1 MNEYKLMIAPFNHN
15 GFRSLSKKQAEEYFH
30 WYVGQ
35 SKARIEQLYE
45 YTQSTGGAAFLCEYT
60 PDSLIDLWNWFETQ
74 INMVAK
80 SEEEYQAELEQFPE
94 WVHDSISKKRFSV
107 RTLAII
113 TDISFYFA
121 ETFIKHNPMV
131 RWGYFTKPKNEV
143 SVNMPVL
150 LEFKSNMKLD
160 PRRIVSV
167 CASESFEQH
176 DKNRLRNAYR
186 TWTKYTAETTPNI
199 TDTFSSIR
207 SEKYENDNWRG

>member
-1 MNEYKLMIAPFNHN
+1 MNEYKLMIAPFHHN
-15 GFRSLSKKQAEEYFH
+15 GFRSLSKKQAEEY
-30 WYVGQ
+30 
-35 SKARIEQLYE
+35 
-45 YTQSTGGAAFLCEYT
+45 
-60 PDSLIDLWNWFETQ
+60 
-74 INMVAK
+74 
-80 SEEEYQAELEQFPE
+80 QAELKQFPE
-94 WVHDSISKKRFSV
+94 WMHDSISKKRFSV

-150 LEFKSNMKLD
+150 LGFKSNMKLD

-186 TWTKYTAETTPNI
+186 TWTKYTAEATPNI
-199 TDTFSSIR
+199 ADVFSSIR
-207 SEKYENDNWRG
+207 ERKI